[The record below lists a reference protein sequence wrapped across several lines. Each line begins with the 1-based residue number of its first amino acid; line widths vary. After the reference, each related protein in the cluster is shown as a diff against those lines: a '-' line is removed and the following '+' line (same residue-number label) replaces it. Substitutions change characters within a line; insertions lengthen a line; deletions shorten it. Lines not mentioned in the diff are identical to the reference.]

1 MKKVLKI
8 VVNVLAW
15 ILLIFALIVTI
26 LVFSSSKNNGV
37 SSLFG
42 FIPMTVESP
51 SMEPTFK
58 QDDLIIVREVDD
70 VASLKK
76 DDVITYWTFINNQR
90 VKNTH
95 RIVEINYND
104 GAVMNFITRGDA
116 NSVDDDTSVAA
127 KDVIGKWNNFRIPGF
142 GKVMRFLQ
150 TRTGFFICI
159 VIPMALFFLFELYK
173 FIMTIIELKKPTL
186 SDEDEEEI
194 KRRAVEEYLAAQ
206 KAAAEAQAAAGTDD
220 AKPETEPAGEET
232 KTSESSGEE
241 TQE

>member
-15 ILLIFALIVTI
+15 ILLIFALIVTV

-42 FIPMTVESP
+42 LMPMTVESP

-58 QDDLIIVREVDD
+58 QDDLIIVKEIDD

-76 DDVITYWTFINNQR
+76 DDVITFWTIIDGNR
-90 VKNTH
+90 VLNTH
-95 RIVEINYND
+95 RIMEINYND
-104 GAVMNFITRGDA
+104 GAVMNFVTRGDA
-116 NSVDDDTSVAA
+116 NSVDDDIPVAA
-127 KDVIGKWNNFRIPGF
+127 KDVVGKWTNFRIPAF

-173 FIMTIIELKKPTL
+173 FIMTIVELKKPTL

-206 KAAAEAQAAAGTDD
+206 KAAAEAQTAAGTNGSKPD
-220 AKPETEPAGEET
+220 AEPAGED
-232 KTSESSGEE
+232 KDTSGDSGEE